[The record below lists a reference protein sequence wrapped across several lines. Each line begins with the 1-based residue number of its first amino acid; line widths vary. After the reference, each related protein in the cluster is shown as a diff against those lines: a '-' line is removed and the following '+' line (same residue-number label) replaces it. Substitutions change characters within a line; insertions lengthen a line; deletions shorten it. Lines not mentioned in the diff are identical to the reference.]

1 MKPMTLLLGGAL
13 TAAVMALTPVALAD
27 APTPDTPDTPDPN
40 AVAGPPVAPP
50 PAPAA
55 PPGGTPLNLRPA
67 PAPFGTGG
75 GAGSLAPQLALV
87 ALAAAGGLWLYK
99 RRARASADEYKP
111 PKILSRT
118 AVGVRSELLVV
129 EVEGQVMLIGVT
141 PQSIQRIAVLS
152 VLPSAQ
158 QAVTLQLAEP
168 TEEPGFRSL
177 WNDDTLQD
185 VEAPRHS
192 PAQAQSLAE
201 AAARINA
208 IARST
213 KGAAVLSAMNPRRP
227 VPIRPTPVPPESGT
241 KRVGGEIEEQARGLL
256 ERRGR
261 P

>member
-1 MKPMTLLLGGAL
+1 MLFGGAL
-13 TAAVMALTPVALAD
+13 TAAVMALTPPALAQ
-27 APTPDTPDTPDPN
+27 APDPEN
-40 AVAGPPVAPP
+40 PSALVDPSALAGPPAPPP
-50 PAPAA
+50 PAPTA
-55 PPGGTPLNLRPA
+55 PAGGTPLNLRPA
-67 PAPFGTGG
+67 PAPFGVGG
-75 GAGSLAPQLALV
+75 GSTSSSLAPQLALV
-87 ALAAAGGLWLYK
+87 VLAAAAGLWLYK
-99 RRARASADEYKP
+99 RRARTSAEAYKP

-152 VLPSAQ
+152 VLPNSAQ
-158 QAVTLQLAEP
+158 TSPLQLAEP

-185 VEAPRHS
+185 IEAPRHS

-213 KGAAVLSAMNPRRP
+213 KGAAVLTAMGGKPRP
-227 VPIRPTPVPPESGT
+227 VRPSPLPPESGT
-241 KRVGGEIEEQARGLL
+241 KRVGGDIEEQARGLL
-256 ERRGR
+256 ERRSR
-261 P
+261 